1 MNFKNNSAIQNFT
14 QNYKPYRGANGNEGG
29 NSQEPKQA
37 GTLDSR
43 SKNQKIVQNRF
54 SSPSPS

>member
-14 QNYKPYRGANGNEGG
+14 QNYKPYRGANGSEGHG

-43 SKNQKIVQNRF
+43 SKNQKIV
-54 SSPSPS
+54 